1 MHRRHGVGLS
11 VLPQLPSYVS
21 GDKVSK
27 SDIYID
33 MVVEAQAPAEL
44 RLVSVF
50 GRITPLLVSVIN
62 TVSRVKLALMCG
74 RT

>member
-27 SDIYID
+27 SDIHID

-50 GRITPLLVSVIN
+50 GRIPQLRLGLYLDSDSDIL
-62 TVSRVKLALMCG
+62 R
-74 RT
+74 R